1 MELTE
6 LEEIINKKDYDVEQ
20 VSKKLYGE
28 MAIFKDVVNHFSGK
42 IIESLFTFFG
52 VESDL
57 PFDRVADRIYDGKIT
72 IGSVLAKIKE
82 LKMGNEDQEPEVE
95 KEEYTKKTDEEII
108 GDVLK
113 GVKKKKL
120 EPVAIE
126 KTEKVEFVPKVEI
139 KPIKLTTTIKKD
151 AVNIFEVLGKKDA
164 VNIFEVLGDKEL
176 AGYAK
181 KTREII
187 VKLVEK
193 DTGVQF
199 SENYNGFV
207 TGTGKAII
215 NEFGGNKKSVIA
227 SIGFFTIKDLVGEK
241 DIPLGSKKAFYEKL
255 DIDASSCRRAEKK
268 LAEHFE

>member
-151 AVNIFEVLGKKDA
+151 AVNIFEVLG
-164 VNIFEVLGDKEL
+164 DKEL